1 MQRSKT
7 MAENTM
13 KSDTK
18 SMLGIM
24 RLSLSQQIT
33 DYTSYLLSARSFISI
48 MRANLKYKVEEYEEK
63 QADITKLDSYL
74 SRIGDIF
81 SGHKKG
87 YLGKDDWKS
96 EVEEINE
103 MLTEVDEIVAK
114 NDMVTYQSKTDGT
127 L

>member
-1 MQRSKT
+1 

-48 MRANLKYKVEEYEEK
+48 TRANLKYKVEEYEEK
-63 QADITKLDSYL
+63 QTDIDKLDGYL
-74 SRIGDIF
+74 LKIGGIF

-87 YLGKDDWKS
+87 YLGKDDWKI
-96 EVEEINE
+96 EVEEINQ

-114 NDMVTYQSKTDGT
+114 NDMVTYQSKADGT

>member
-1 MQRSKT
+1 

-63 QADITKLDSYL
+63 QADITKLDEYL

>member
-1 MQRSKT
+1 

-48 MRANLKYKVEEYEEK
+48 VRANLKYKVDEYTEK
-63 QADITKLDSYL
+63 NTDITNLDSYL
-74 SRIGDIF
+74 LKIGGIF

-87 YLGKDDWKS
+87 HLGKDDWKT
-96 EVEEINE
+96 EVEEINQ
-103 MLTEVDEIVAK
+103 MLTEVDEILAK
-114 NDMVTYQSKTDGT
+114 NDMVTYQSKAEGT

>member
-1 MQRSKT
+1 

-48 MRANLKYKVEEYEEK
+48 IRANLKYKVEEYDDK
-63 QADITKLDSYL
+63 QADITNLDTNL
-74 SRIGDIF
+74 SRIGEIF

-96 EVEEINE
+96 EVEEINQ
-103 MLTEVDEIVAK
+103 MLTVVDEILAK
-114 NDMVTYQSKTDGT
+114 NDMVTYQNKAEGT